1 MSSSISRRTFGRLAA
16 VTGGALVAATAG
28 AAQAAPAA
36 TDWSKA
42 VVDSTI
48 ARNPD
53 PKSLGGWGYTQGLFL
68 YGTYLV
74 YQRLRTPSYLAYIKR
89 WVDYSVDSKGHINDA
104 FNSLDSM
111 QAGNLLLILHR
122 ETGDA
127 RYRAAAQQIRNR
139 FPGYP
144 RTSDGAMWHSTSFT
158 QQLWCDGLYMA
169 QPFLANYG
177 KQYNDGTYCFQEAT
191 HNLTTYF
198 GHLSSSTGLLFHA
211 YSADGK
217 ASWANKTTHTSPYF
231 WARAVGWVA
240 LAHFDVLDALPAGD
254 SRRAQLVKNVQQLV
268 NAFVK
273 YQDPATGR
281 WFQVVDKGTDP
292 QNWTETSASCMYTYA
307 ISRAVRAGYVPSS
320 LSSAAQK
327 GYQGVLQKV
336 TLGSDG
342 RTTIADICPGT
353 AVTGSLSGY
362 YSRPRTAN
370 DQHGLGTFLLMN
382 EELTKP

>member
-1 MSSSISRRTFGRLAA
+1 MSSSISRRDFGRIAVLTGGLLAA
-16 VTGGALVAATAG
+16 GTGTAAA
-28 AAQAAPAA
+28 AA

-68 YGTYLV
+68 YGTYQV
-74 YQRLRTPSYLAYIKR
+74 YQRLRTASYLAYIKK
-89 WVDYSVDSKGHINDA
+89 WVDYSVDSTGHLNDSL
-104 FNSLDSM
+104 NSLDEM
-111 QAGNLLLILHR
+111 QAGNLLLILHQ
-122 ETGDA
+122 ETGDN
-127 RYRAAAQQIRNR
+127 RYRTAAQQIRTR
-139 FPGYP
+139 VTGYP

-169 QPFLANYG
+169 QPFIAKYG
-177 KQYNDGTYCFQEAT
+177 QRYNDTTYCYQEAY

-198 GHLSSSTGLLFHA
+198 GHLTSSTGLLFHA

-217 ASWANKTTHTSPYF
+217 ASWANKTTHTSPYY
-231 WARAVGWVA
+231 WARAIGWVA
-240 LAHFDVLDALPAGD
+240 LAHFDVLDVLPAND

-281 WFQVVDKGTDP
+281 WFQIVDKGTDP
-292 QNWTETSASCMYTYA
+292 SNWTETSASAMYTYA
-307 ISRAVRAGYVPSS
+307 ISRAVRAGYVSS
-320 LSSAAQK
+320 TLQAAAQK
-327 GYQGVLQKV
+327 GYQGVLAKV

-342 RTTIADICPGT
+342 RTNIADICPGT
-353 AVTGSLSGY
+353 AVTNSLSGY

-370 DQHGLGTFLLMN
+370 DQHGLGTFLIMN
-382 EELTKP
+382 EELTKTG

>member
-1 MSSSISRRTFGRLAA
+1 MSSSISRRAFGRLA
-16 VTGGALVAATAG
+16 VLTGGALAATAG
-28 AAQAAPAA
+28 TASAAAA

-68 YGTYLV
+68 YATYLV
-74 YQRLRTPSYLAYIKR
+74 YQRLRTPSYLAYIKK
-89 WVDYSVDSKGHINDA
+89 WVDYSVDANGHINDS
-104 FNSLDSM
+104 FNSLDAM
-111 QAGNLLLILHR
+111 QAGNLLLILHQ
-122 ETGDA
+122 ETGDT
-127 RYRAAAQQIRNR
+127 RYQKAAQQIRTR
-139 FPGYP
+139 VTSYP

-169 QPFLANYG
+169 QPFIARYG
-177 KQYNDGTYCFQEAT
+177 QRYNDQTFCFQEAT

-198 GHLSSSTGLLFHA
+198 GHLTSSTGLLFHA

-217 ASWANKTTHTSPYF
+217 ASWADKTTHTSPYF
-231 WARAVGWVA
+231 WARAIGWVA
-240 LAHFDVLDALPAGD
+240 LAHFDVLDVLPAND
-254 SRRAQLVKNVQQLV
+254 SRRAALVKNVQQLV

-281 WFQVVDKGTDP
+281 WFQIVDKGSDP
-292 QNWTETSASCMYTYA
+292 SNWTETSASSMYTYA
-307 ISRAVRAGYVPSS
+307 ISRAVRAGYVPST
-320 LSSAAQK
+320 LQAAAQK
-327 GYQGVLQKV
+327 GYQGVLAKV

-342 RTTIADICPGT
+342 RTNIADICPGT
-353 AVTGSLSGY
+353 GVTGSLSGY
-362 YSRPRTAN
+362 YSRPRTTN

-382 EELTKP
+382 EELTNSSH

>member
-1 MSSSISRRTFGRLAA
+1 MSSSISRRDLGRLA
-16 VTGGALVAATAG
+16 VLTGGLLAATAG
-28 AAQAAPAA
+28 TASAAA

-74 YQRLRTPSYLAYIKR
+74 YQRLRTPSYLAYIKK
-89 WVDYSVDSKGHINDA
+89 WVDYSVDGNGHLNDPLT
-104 FNSLDSM
+104 SLDAM
-111 QAGNLLLILHR
+111 QAGNLLLILHQ
-122 ETGDA
+122 ETGDG
-127 RYRAAAQQIRNR
+127 RYRTAAQQIRTRITN
-139 FPGYP
+139 YP

-158 QQLWCDGLYMA
+158 QQLWCDGLFMA
-169 QPFLANYG
+169 QPFLARYG
-177 KQYNDGTYCFQEAT
+177 QRYNDQTYCYQEAC

-198 GHLSSSTGLLFHA
+198 GHLTSSTGLLFHA

-217 ASWANKTTHTSPYF
+217 AFWANKTTHTSPYH
-231 WARAVGWVA
+231 WARAIGWVA
-240 LAHFDVLDALPAGD
+240 LAHFDVLDVLPAND
-254 SRRAQLVKNVQQLV
+254 SRRAQLIKNLQQLV
-268 NAFVK
+268 TAFVR

-281 WFQVVDKGTDP
+281 WFQIVDKGTDP
-292 QNWTETSASCMYTYA
+292 NNWTETSASAMYTYA
-307 ISRAVRAGYVPSS
+307 ISRAVRAGYVSSS
-320 LSSAAQK
+320 LQAAAQK

-353 AVTGSLSGY
+353 AVTNSLSGY

-382 EELTKP
+382 EELTK